1 MTTIAVTRDE
11 MACDLQGTI
20 GDSQKLKMNT
30 KIYKYNPHPL
40 TYNKCRFMIGFAGS
54 VDDIITMSDFFYSPD
69 AYEGVQIKLSQGI
82 QGVVLTERGDMFYM
96 TSPEKWM
103 LLKDDVFAI
112 GTGANVALGALN
124 VGATPRE
131 AVKAAIKVDPYSG
144 MGVKSYSFK

>member
-1 MTTIAVTRDE
+1 MTTVCCTRTE

-30 KIYKYNPHPL
+30 KIYKYEPHPL
-40 TYNKCRFMIGFAGS
+40 TYNKCRYMVGFAGS
-54 VDDIITMSDFFYSPD
+54 VDDIITMADFFYNPE
-69 AYEGVQIKLSQGI
+69 AYEGQQIKLGTGI
-82 QGVVLTERGDMFYM
+82 QGLVLTEKGDMFYM

-131 AVKAAIKVDPYSG
+131 AVKAAMKVDPYTG
-144 MGVKSYSFK
+144 LGVKVYKFN